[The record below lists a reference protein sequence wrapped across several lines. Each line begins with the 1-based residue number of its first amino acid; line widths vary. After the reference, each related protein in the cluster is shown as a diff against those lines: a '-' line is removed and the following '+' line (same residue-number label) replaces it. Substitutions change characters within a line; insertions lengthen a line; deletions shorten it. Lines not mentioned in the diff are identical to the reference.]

1 MSLPHNQSNS
11 ASFFAYIVVLLLSGN
26 NGKVAG
32 GGDAIDG
39 GVVGKLPH
47 HPVLEAGRFEVVA
60 ETVAGNPDRVAVIN
74 SR

>member
-1 MSLPHNQSNS
+1 M
-11 ASFFAYIVVLLLSGN
+11 AYIVLLLNGN

-47 HPVLEAGRFEVVA
+47 HPIFEAGRFEVAA
-60 ETVAGNPDRVAVIN
+60 ETVAGNPDGVMFKNFR
-74 SR
+74 